1 VNQMMQTLE
10 RRGFITREPGVARS
24 IRLCDVVQA

>member
-10 RRGFITREPGVARS
+10 QRGFITRERGVARS
-24 IRLCDVVQA
+24 IRLTVHV